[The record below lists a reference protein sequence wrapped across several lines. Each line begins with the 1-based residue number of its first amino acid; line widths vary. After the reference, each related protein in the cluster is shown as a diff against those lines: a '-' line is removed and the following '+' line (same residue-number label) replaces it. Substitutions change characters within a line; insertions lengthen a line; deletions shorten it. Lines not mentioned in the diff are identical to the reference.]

1 MAILNVGDYVLV
13 NDEGVEKLAR
23 ITLTHFH
30 PMYHLV
36 WLLDGSMPMATLRH
50 QQDLTKIDPAF
61 HNLLTDVHKEKD
73 NGKT

>member
-1 MAILNVGDYVLV
+1 MAILNVGDYVV
-13 NDEGVEKLAR
+13 VEDGEGGKVGK
-23 ITLTHFH
+23 ITQTHFH

-61 HNLLTDVHKEKD
+61 HNLLTDVYKEKKY
-73 NGKT
+73 GKT